1 MNDNDK
7 KDDGWKEDLIEA
19 LRDLG
24 DFAVKPNGATIEDDK
39 KKEAEKPKEMY
50 HSPHSKKGR
59 LTLVYSS
66 GRHKIRKRR

>member
-1 MNDNDK
+1 MNDSDK
-7 KDDGWKEDLIEA
+7 KEDGWKEDLIEA

-39 KKEAEKPKEMY
+39 KNEEAKPKETY